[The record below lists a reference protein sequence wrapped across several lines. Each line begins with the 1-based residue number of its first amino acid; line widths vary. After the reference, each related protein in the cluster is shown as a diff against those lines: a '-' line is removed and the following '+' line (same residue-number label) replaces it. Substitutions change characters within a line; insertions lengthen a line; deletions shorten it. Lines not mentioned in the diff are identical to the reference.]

1 MTPAIGCTHT
11 AFRIRRSAISR
22 NFALG
27 CLVVVVAASSAAHA
41 RLSLALS
48 TPKAADAYS
57 ATFVEQAVP
66 SLIEVFTPASVS
78 VTMRNTGTA
87 TWIASEGD
95 VFLATQRPQDNY
107 YWCIQDNPH
116 GIYTGNRV
124 RLPHDVAPGQDV
136 TFAFVVKPLSCGFA
150 ATAPFRFRMLSQ
162 IHGTFGD
169 ETPGADVVVSTS
181 AQFVSQQA
189 PAVAPAGAHIS
200 VSVTF
205 MNTTNITW
213 RSADGYALRAVPAGS
228 ATWGTTSVALPA
240 DVAPGGTVTF
250 AFGIDV
256 PAIVAVYNF
265 QWQMSGPGDVPFG
278 QTSPATPISVVAA
291 GSPNYQGLWW
301 AAPAGAESGWGID
314 LAHQGDVIFATW
326 FTYDVTGKGLWLAM
340 VANKDLT
347 GAYTGALL
355 QSTGPPFNAVPFQPL
370 QVHSVA
376 VGNGALTFDEAGNG
390 TFAYTLQGVSQTT
403 SIVRQAFGPLPTCT
417 FGLESDL
424 RVAYNY
430 QDLWWASPA
439 GSESGWGLSLA
450 HEGDVIFG
458 TWFTYDVDGTPM
470 WLAFTATKTAG
481 TTTPT
486 YRGALY
492 RTTGPSFAAVPF
504 DPSQVV
510 ATAVGIASI
519 TFSDGNAGVFS
530 YSVNDVT
537 GSKPITRQIFVT
549 PGTICQ

>member
-205 MNTTNITW
+205 MNTTNVTW

>member
-1 MTPAIGCTHT
+1 
-11 AFRIRRSAISR
+11 
-22 NFALG
+22 
-27 CLVVVVAASSAAHA
+27 
-41 RLSLALS
+41 
-48 TPKAADAYS
+48 
-57 ATFVEQAVP
+57 
-66 SLIEVFTPASVS
+66 
-78 VTMRNTGTA
+78 
-87 TWIASEGD
+87 
-95 VFLATQRPQDNY
+95 
-107 YWCIQDNPH
+107 
-116 GIYTGNRV
+116 
-124 RLPHDVAPGQDV
+124 
-136 TFAFVVKPLSCGFA
+136 
-150 ATAPFRFRMLSQ
+150 
-162 IHGTFGD
+162 
-169 ETPGADVVVSTS
+169 
-181 AQFVSQQA
+181 
-189 PAVAPAGAHIS
+189 
-200 VSVTF
+200 
-205 MNTTNITW
+205 
-213 RSADGYALRAVPAGS
+213 VPAGS
-228 ATWGTTSVALPA
+228 ATWGTASVALPA
-240 DVAPGGTVTF
+240 DVAPGGTATF
-250 AFGIDV
+250 AFGVDV
-256 PAIVAVYNF
+256 PAAVGVYNF
-265 QWQMSGPGDVPFG
+265 QWQMTGPGDAPFG
-278 QTSPATPISVVAA
+278 QISPATPISVVPA
-291 GSPNYQGLWW
+291 GPPNYQGLWW
-301 AAPAGAESGWGID
+301 AAPAGGEPGWGID